1 MTPFETKLAKIKD
14 RAEAATPGPW
24 FARVAPEFVTE
35 QGYAS
40 YGHGPVVHQ
49 TPRDQPIERA
59 QRDALFIAAARTDV
73 PALIAALRRAIE
85 QRDYYMSEYH
95 STRKQEEKC
104 DHELAKI
111 LEGGK

>member
-24 FARVAPEFVTE
+24 RQQFFIVVGTTPDDDGEFKAITSNRVTLENAN
-35 QGYAS
+35 
-40 YGHGPVVHQ
+40 
-49 TPRDQPIERA
+49 
-59 QRDALFIAAARTDV
+59 FIASARTDV
-73 PALIAALRRAIE
+73 PALIAALRRVIE